1 MSLDNAFD
9 SANNNSSSNN
19 NGANAKMST
28 NPLFDLLGAANLISS
43 THNVTE
49 VSDIVKSLE
58 ETVKYLDKNT
68 ASQAQKLS
76 LPRVIQN
83 ITSDI
88 SPQLPGITL
97 STVVNGT
104 CYVMPVLFFKTGVTE
119 ATESI
124 YLANESMPRGVAK
137 AATSFMSAELMERV
151 KQAYTFRDGKTMDRV
166 IIVSPTVINL
176 EAHLKNALKVEDVIV
191 DVRNLLLKEWGTGLF
206 NLVSL
211 EAVKAGVK
219 LPSMFK
225 DGKLFG
231 KEDAAVARV
240 EAVNKLNIDGKPVPY
255 NLAVRLSTTNKN
267 NTQNVNSN
275 NTKTIATNYLTVS
288 LEAMSPQQFMQA
300 RQKAPGQCV
309 GPLVPVISTG
319 ATVPGE
325 QLNQN
330 NSMMTA
336 LLGLYAGIGANQL
349 QFFSEA
355 FRGKECGSRGNIGN
369 FNNYLTT
376 MLGQAYGTQQAITD
390 KNITNAAVMNNWL
403 QNYVAPNAVY
413 VLDLPTFSDDVSNG
427 DFWWNII
434 GKQNGSTYHRTLVS
448 LLDSLSGGTFSNII
462 AEHGNKGQGRN
473 PAKEWVPGDA
483 ILNATQMMI
492 PTGIAQGKDGKWFN
506 LAEVD
511 GMFLRQENYYGQNEA
526 AVNEYL
532 SLLSGQSGGDWKV
545 RQFNIYNRLNQL
557 FSSNVIIDGWSRRL
571 IWSDAFF
578 NTLAKAMAGAGML
591 SMSGS
596 VGQSMWTMQYS
607 NDYLTNTISAGIN
620 QSMPVGSMQFSG
632 GYSHY

>member
-1 MSLDNAFD
+1 MSLDQAFNDAPNA
-9 SANNNSSSNN
+9 SSNN
-19 NGANAKMST
+19 NGANAKMSN
-28 NPLFDLLGAANLISS
+28 NPLFDLLAATNLISS
-43 THNVTE
+43 THSVTE
-49 VSDIVKSLE
+49 VTDIVKSVE
-58 ETVKYLDKNT
+58 DTVKYLNKNT
-68 ASQAQKLS
+68 ASEAQRLS
-76 LPRVIQN
+76 LPRTVKI

-97 STVVNGT
+97 STVVGNT
-104 CYVMPVLFFKTGVTE
+104 AYVMPVLFFKSGVTE

-137 AATSFMSAELMERV
+137 AATSFMNAELMERV
-151 KQAYTFRDGKTMDRV
+151 KQSYAFLDSKQMDNV
-166 IIVSPTVINL
+166 IIVSPSVINL

-191 DVRNLLLKEWGTGLF
+191 DVRNLLLKEWTTGLF

-240 EAVNKLNIDGKPVPY
+240 EAVNKLSIDGKPTPY

-267 NTQNVNSN
+267 NTQNINSN
-275 NTKTIATNYLTVS
+275 NTKTIASTHLTVS

-325 QLNQN
+325 TLNQN

-349 QFFSEA
+349 QYFSEA
-355 FRGKECGSRGNIGN
+355 YRGKEVGNRGNISN
-369 FNNYLTT
+369 FNGYLTA
-376 MLGQAYGTQQAITD
+376 MLGSQVFSSPITD
-390 KNITNAAVMNNWL
+390 KNITNAGVMNHWL

-434 GKQNGSTYHRTLVS
+434 AKPSGSTYHRTLIS
-448 LLDSLSGGTFSNII
+448 LMDSLSGGTFSTII
-462 AEHGNKGQGRN
+462 AEHSNKGQARDKS
-473 PAKEWVPGDA
+473 KEWVPGDA

-511 GMFLRQENYYGQNEA
+511 GMFLRQENYYGANEA

-578 NTLAKAMAGAGML
+578 NTIAKAMAGAGML

-620 QSMPVGSMQFSG
+620 QSMPVGAMQFNGSW
-632 GYSHY
+632 SHY

>member
-9 SANNNSSSNN
+9 NSKENNSSNN
-19 NGANAKMST
+19 NGANVKMSN
-28 NPLFDLLGAANLISS
+28 NPLFDLLGSANLISS
-43 THNVTE
+43 THSVTE
-49 VSDIVKSLE
+49 VTEITKSLE
-58 ETVKYLDKNT
+58 DTVKYLDKNT

-76 LPRVIQN
+76 LPRTIQN

-97 STVVNGT
+97 STVVGNT
-104 CYVMPVLFFKTGVTE
+104 CYVMPVLFFKNGVTE

-124 YLANESMPRGVAK
+124 FLANETMPRGVAK
-137 AATSFMSAELMERV
+137 AATSFMNAELMERI
-151 KQAYTFRDGKTMDRV
+151 KTSYAFRDNKQMDRV
-166 IIVSPTVINL
+166 IIVSPTVVNL
-176 EAHLKNALKVEDVIV
+176 EAHLKNAVKVEDVVV

-211 EAVKAGVK
+211 EAVKSGVK
-219 LPSMFK
+219 LPTMFK

-231 KEDAAVARV
+231 KEDSAVARV
-240 EAVNKLNIDGKPVPY
+240 EAVNKLSIDGKPTPY

-267 NTQNVNSN
+267 NTQNINSN

-288 LEAMSPQQFMQA
+288 LEAMSQQQFLQA
-300 RQKAPGQCV
+300 RQKHPGQPV

-319 ATVPGE
+319 VTIPGE
-325 QLNQN
+325 TLNQN

-336 LLGLYAGIGANQL
+336 LLGLYASIGANQL

-355 FRGKECGSRGNIGN
+355 FRGKEVGNRGNIGN
-369 FNNYLTT
+369 FNNYLTQ

-390 KNITNAAVMNNWL
+390 KNITNAAVMNQWL

-434 GKQNGSTYHRTLVS
+434 GKQSGSTYHRTLIA
-448 LLDSLSGGTFSNII
+448 LLDNLSGDTFSKII
-462 AEHGNKGQGRN
+462 GENANKGQARN
-473 PAKEWVPGDA
+473 QTKEWVPGDA

-511 GMFLRQENYYGQNEA
+511 GMFLRQENYYGSNEA

-578 NTLAKAMAGAGML
+578 NTLARAMAGAGML

-596 VGQSMWTMQYS
+596 VGQAMWSMQYS
-607 NDYLTNTISAGIN
+607 NDYLTNTISATVN
-620 QSMPVGSMQFSG
+620 QSMPVGSMQFNG

>member
-9 SANNNSSSNN
+9 TNKENASSNN
-19 NGANAKMST
+19 NGANVKMSN
-28 NPLFDLLGAANLISS
+28 NPLFELLGSANLISS
-43 THNVTE
+43 THSVTE
-49 VSDIVKSLE
+49 VTEIVKSLE

-76 LPRVIQN
+76 LPRTIQN

-97 STVVNGT
+97 STVVGNT
-104 CYVMPVLFFKTGVTE
+104 CYVMPVLFFKSGVTE
-119 ATESI
+119 VTESI
-124 YLANESMPRGVAK
+124 FLANETMPRGVAK
-137 AATSFMSAELMERV
+137 AATSFMTTELMERV
-151 KQAYTFRDGKTMDRV
+151 KTSYAYRDSKQMDRV
-166 IIVSPTVINL
+166 IIVSPKVVNL
-176 EAHLKNALKVEDVIV
+176 EANLKNALKVEDVIV
-191 DVRNLLLKEWGTGLF
+191 DVRNELLKEWTTGLF

-211 EAVKAGVK
+211 EAVKSGVE

-231 KEDAAVARV
+231 KEDSAVARV
-240 EAVNKLNIDGKPVPY
+240 EAVNKLVIDGKPTSY

-267 NTQNVNSN
+267 NTQNLNSN

-288 LEAMSPQQFMQA
+288 LEAMSQQQFLQA
-300 RQKAPGQCV
+300 RQKHPGQPV

-319 ATVPGE
+319 ITIPGE
-325 QLNQN
+325 TLNQN

-336 LLGLYAGIGANQL
+336 LLGLYASIGANQL

-355 FRGKECGSRGNIGN
+355 FRGKEVGNRGNIGN
-369 FNNYLTT
+369 FNNYLTQ

-390 KNITNAAVMNNWL
+390 KNITNAAVMNQWL

-434 GKQNGSTYHRTLVS
+434 GKQSGSTYHRTLIS
-448 LLDSLSGGTFSNII
+448 LLDSLSGQTFSKVI
-462 AEHGNKGQGRN
+462 AENATKGQGRN

-483 ILNATQMMI
+483 ILKATQMMI

-511 GMFLRQENYYGQNEA
+511 GMFLRQENYYGSNEA

-557 FSSNVIIDGWSRRL
+557 FSSNVIIDGWARRL
-571 IWSDAFF
+571 LWSDAFF
-578 NTLAKAMAGAGML
+578 NTLAQAMAGAGML

-596 VGQSMWTMQYS
+596 VGQAMWTMQYS

-620 QSMPVGSMQFSG
+620 QSMPVGSMQFNG